1 MINKIRKKIQ
11 SFCPGLHSYRGR
23 YIGLSVSISITL
35 ILIAIIGGERV
46 NQLENEIRGDIAN
59 RSIARTALN
68 EVQNELNLVKNH
80 LYLYLLS
87 PSEVNSKRLNQS
99 VEKSQSLLNTLEQTL
114 EKNSYLE
121 KSNRLDSISSNL
133 NALKPFVQKVI
144 QMRESGTE
152 WLPGMQ
158 IASSKLQPS
167 NLKIADAA
175 TGLVTLF
182 ENFSNEKEQALYVAA
197 VKFRHHWGQIIGEFR
212 LFLANRFSV
221 FETSSMEAMIVRLNN
236 INLYHSEAEKHL
248 IMIKQLVKDTD
259 YEFEGMLFVETIEE
273 QFYFWFESLNEFYS
287 FISKEEWRADL
298 QYLHNEIFPSLNYVF
313 QDLSA
318 LKKDMDIQSAKE
330 LGRVTSMAQGLS
342 QTMIYIAVF
351 SVLTLVIGYI
361 TFSRWMIRPI
371 IQATHALRLQ
381 AEGGVVTEDI
391 DANVSETVDLVQAF
405 NEMRSQVNAREEKLD
420 HMAHHDALTGLP
432 NRVLFRDRLEHA
444 LEQVKRSNIQ
454 LAVMFLDLDRFKPIN
469 DSLGHDVGD
478 ILLCE
483 VSYALK
489 KAVRS
494 LDTVARL
501 GGDEFA
507 ILLESISNSS
517 DIEHIA
523 NKILNIINQPF
534 IIQGNE
540 LHIGT
545 SIGISVAPTDSVSGD
560 HLLRDADAAMYEA
573 KKAGRGTYRFFSA
586 EIGNLVSKRVELE
599 NALRIA
605 LSERQFEFF
614 YQAIKKIGDDSYN
627 GYEALLRWRH
637 PSEGIISPAAFLHVL
652 EDSGLIAS
660 VTHQLLTEITNLL
673 KEASNKID
681 TISVNLSGKLIRDS
695 EFMTSL
701 VNRIEHLD
709 PPPEHLC
716 LEITEDCLA
725 EHITGV
731 SSVLNRLRELGV
743 KIALD
748 DFGTGQS
755 SLNHLRSFDFDI
767 IKIDRSFVRDVISD
781 PRDANLVKAI
791 IRLSH
796 ALGLKVIAEGVENIE
811 QFDYVKYE
819 GSDYIQG
826 YFYSK
831 PLPGNEVFKMST
843 PQAASTKST
852 YLGIDH

>member
-330 LGRVTSMAQGLS
+330 LGRVTSMAQSLS

-545 SIGISVAPTDSVSGD
+545 SFGISVAPTDSVSGD

-614 YQAIKKIGDDSYN
+614 YQTIKKIGDDSYN

-637 PSEGIISPAAFLHVL
+637 PTEGIISPAAFLHVL

-673 KEASNKID
+673 KEDSNKID

-852 YLGIDH
+852 